1 MRLAGSLNI
10 KPKYTPDFPVV
21 TVAQVQPGKTV
32 TVAELDAAG
41 LLAAPE
47 AVTPP
52 RSVPLLKTPQP
63 RADAPRSWP
72 DYRRALSGAPFNKQG
87 NGPDRSKADFMWAK
101 WSAERGWNADEI
113 AAELL
118 KVSDKAKEHAARG
131 DTGYTALTAGNA
143 VAVVERERGRRA
155 ALKSTPRP

>member
-1 MRLAGSLNI
+1 MHESLR
-10 KPKYTPDFPVV
+10 Y
-21 TVAQVQPGKTV
+21 A
-32 TVAELDAAG
+32 
-41 LLAAPE
+41 
-47 AVTPP
+47 
-52 RSVPLLKTPQP
+52 
-63 RADAPRSWP
+63 